1 MKPTRNGQ
9 GRASRLIR
17 ACDPQTGLG
26 RRYHQAGWLGD
37 QPQEV
42 PVPSLAAGLV
52 ASLAGW
58 MIDDVVQ
65 PYLGAGATLVLSLV
79 CSTVIFFVARKWLIE
94 LRGR

>member
-26 RRYHQAGWLGD
+26 RSYHQAGWDGA
-37 QPQEV
+37 QPREV

-52 ASLAGW
+52 ASVAGW
-58 MIDDVVQ
+58 LIDDLVR
-65 PYLGAGATLVLSLV
+65 PYMGVGARVVLSLV
-79 CSTVIFFVARKWLIE
+79 CTTVIFFVARRRLTG